1 MRCYGDIIS
10 IYGIDKMQLA
20 DSREMGRQ
28 VGITVTHAYL
38 VWRKSH
44 YVIPEDKGHVIMAII
59 FIHERDKAITSFTF

>member
-1 MRCYGDIIS
+1 MRCYGGIIS
-10 IYGIDKMQLA
+10 IYGIDEMQLA

-28 VGITVTHAYL
+28 VGITVTDAYL

-44 YVIPEDKGHVIMAII
+44 YVIPEDKRSRDNGNL